1 MTIQLEKIFFNYILT
16 SKKYYDIVKPY
27 FFRNNEIKFIYTV
40 LQSYIL
46 KNRDCKIPTPTQL
59 YNMVALEDKEGIIT
73 KEILKSIL
81 KSQLKEYDEE
91 HFIIPKLNAWILVNR
106 LKDGSVDIIDEVRN
120 LDNINE
126 FDDASVISNKI
137 KEICNSMTTLDYIQD
152 DNIGSDFD
160 DVESHIQDSS
170 RYKIKSGFDTIDHM
184 LGGGWDISTLNIIM
198 AETSNGKCV
207 DYNMLIKCKNKKTEE
222 IFETKIGDLFLKISQ
237 KK

>member
-1 MTIQLEKIFFNYILT
+1 MTEK
-16 SKKYYDIVKPY
+16 K
-27 FFRNNEIKFIYTV
+27 
-40 LQSYIL
+40 
-46 KNRDCKIPTPTQL
+46 
-59 YNMVALEDKEGIIT
+59 
-73 KEILKSIL
+73 
-81 KSQLKEYDEE
+81 
-91 HFIIPKLNAWILVNR
+91 
-106 LKDGSVDIIDEVRN
+106 
-120 LDNINE
+120 NINE

-137 KEICNSMTTLDYIQD
+137 KEICNSMTTVDYIQD

-222 IFETKIGDLFLKISQ
+222 AASTACEETAEPEEKASEAGAECIEDEKKPDNIGGSEETPE
-237 KK
+237 KKTEEDK